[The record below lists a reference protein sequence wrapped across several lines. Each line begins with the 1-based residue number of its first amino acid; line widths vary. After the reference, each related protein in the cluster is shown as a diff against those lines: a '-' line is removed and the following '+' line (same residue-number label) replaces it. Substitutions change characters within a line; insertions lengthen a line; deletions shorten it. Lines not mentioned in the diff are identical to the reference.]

1 LPPINLRILSLVKI
15 DLLKSHNQRLRR
27 RPLLLRRSQR
37 LRKPKRLPNQLRLK
51 RKRLSQQLPHQH
63 QNPRKKKNQ
72 NKKML
77 RSQKPRWR
85 LLPRWGLLPSQR
97 QRRKIRRSRIRSLKL
112 PRQNKRSQR
121 NSQKPKTKLIHQPS
135 NNRRKNLS
143 RNLMRLKK
151 CTRLIRR
158 STTTTGIITARI
170 EVADN
175 HNSS

>member
-1 LPPINLRILSLVKI
+1 MPPINLRILSLVKI

-72 NKKML
+72 NKKMP

-85 LLPRWGLLPSQR
+85 LLPSQR
-97 QRRKIRRSRIRSLKL
+97 QRRKIRKSRIRSLKL